1 MIIGRMKMNKEI
13 RPSSLKEAEENTF
26 TFGEENVLN
35 EPNKEESY
43 NFPEILTAL
52 RGNRDRTIVAEEL
65 GISRSTLE
73 YYEKGKRKPD
83 IIMAY
88 NIAKYYGVSLDY
100 LIKGVSSDNDTV
112 HEDTGLWDKAIDNL
126 KKLRKR
132 RTIKD
137 KKTLATINLLL
148 ENLYF
153 LEQSESF
160 FDYLVRRREEMKIFE
175 ASCFGA
181 YSNKEERSFL
191 HEFGLFSRIEIL
203 IDGLVN
209 AEYESG
215 ALTELGKKLEEKE
228 TEQPASTLKKKT
240 TKP

>member
-1 MIIGRMKMNKEI
+1 MNKEI
-13 RPSSLKEAEENTF
+13 CLVSLEEAGENTF
-26 TFGEENVLN
+26 AFGEEAVLT
-35 EPNKEESY
+35 EPIAEEPY
-43 NFPEILTAL
+43 IFPKILTAL
-52 RGNRDRTIVAEEL
+52 RGARDRPTVAKEM
-65 GISRSTLE
+65 GIDRTTLE
-73 YYEKGKRKPD
+73 RYEKGERKPD

-112 HEDTGLWDKAIDNL
+112 HEDTGLSDKAIDNL

-137 KKTLATINLLL
+137 QKTLATINLLL

-153 LEQSESF
+153 LEQSESL
-160 FDYLVRRREEMKIFE
+160 FDYLVRRREEMKKFE
-175 ASCFGA
+175 DSCFGA
-181 YSNKEERSFL
+181 YSNKEQRSFL
-191 HEFGLFSRIEIL
+191 HAFGLFSRIEIL